1 MATAV
6 PSRFAVL
13 AIEDDDF
20 KPKKTAKP
28 ANSVKANQKNKSDK
42 TKQQPKKDDKKK
54 QSKVKLKHFYQMSF
68 F

>member
-20 KPKKTAKP
+20 KPKKTPKSLSAEKT
-28 ANSVKANQKNKSDK
+28 AQKNKGDK
-42 TKQQPKKDDKKK
+42 QKQQPKKDDKKK
-54 QSKVKLKHFYQMSF
+54 QSKVNKH
-68 F
+68 

>member
-20 KPKKTAKP
+20 KPKKAPKP
-28 ANSVKANQKNKSDK
+28 ASAVKTAQKNKGDK
-42 TKQQPKKDDKKK
+42 QKQQPKKDEKKK
-54 QSKVKLKHFYQMSF
+54 QSKVKKPAVL
-68 F
+68 